1 MAAVTPVT
9 DNTTAGFVDPDKGVY
24 GGVNTSTA
32 NLLSG
37 VNQHNDDVKGLRF
50 SRWYFSSVGNADDWT
65 SNLPGVVAVAWQ
77 AADPDDDAGGVFLAT
92 ALTGNIQFQMQ
103 NAASEGW
110 LWVISAG

>member
-9 DNTTAGFVDPDKGVY
+9 DNTTAGFVDPDRGVY

-37 VNQHNDDVKGLRF
+37 VDQHNDNVKALRF
-50 SRWYFSSVGNADDWT
+50 TRWYFISVDNADDWT

-77 AADPDDDAGGVFLAT
+77 GADSDDDAGGVFLAT
-92 ALTGNIQFQMQ
+92 AAGGVIQFQMQ
-103 NAASEGW
+103 NSSSEGW
-110 LWVISAG
+110 LWVLSSA